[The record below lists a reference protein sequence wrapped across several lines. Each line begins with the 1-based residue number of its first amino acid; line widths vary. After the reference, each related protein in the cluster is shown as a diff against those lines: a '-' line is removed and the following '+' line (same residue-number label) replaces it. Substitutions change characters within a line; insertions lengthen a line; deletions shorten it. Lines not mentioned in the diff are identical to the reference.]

1 MSDAI
6 SEKPAEKLYLDE
18 ASGEHVSK
26 SELKRRIKLR
36 EKDAKKQEK
45 ANAAPPK
52 AAKVASKSQTEAEED
67 LSPSQYYEIRSRAVE
82 KMRSEGPYPYP
93 HKFHVSMSLSD
104 YIKKYQNLAE
114 GEHKTDE
121 EVTIAGR
128 IYNIRASGAKLRFY
142 DLHAE
147 GSKIQIMAQAQ
158 DSERDFAQVHD
169 ILRRG
174 DIVGV
179 RGYPGKSKRGELS
192 IFPRDVTLLAPCLR
206 TIPKEHYGLKDQ
218 ETRYRQRYLD
228 LLMNPSV
235 KNNFVIRSKIINYT
249 RKFLDNLGFLEV
261 ETPMMNVLAGGA
273 TAKPF
278 VTHHNDLNLDMY
290 MRVATEL
297 FLKELVVGGIDRVYE
312 IGKQFRNEGID
323 LTHNPE
329 FTTCEFYMAYA
340 DYNDLIELTENLL
353 HGMVNYLYGKS
364 TIEYHMNGYDKDPI
378 TIDFTPPFRR
388 IDMISGLEEAL
399 NVKFPSPSELNTP
412 ESNKFLSDL
421 CDKHEIDC
429 SAPRTNS
436 RLLDKLVSE
445 FLETQCINPTFIINT
460 PQMMSPLAKYHRS
473 INGLSERFELF
484 IATREVINAYTELN
498 DPKVQRECFESQA
511 NDKAAGDDEA
521 QPIDEGYI
529 HSLEFG
535 LPPTGGLGMGIE
547 RIAMFM
553 TDSLNIKEVILF
565 PAMKPEDQKTIASSA
580 VEQ

>member
-1 MSDAI
+1 MADTNT
-6 SEKPAEKLYLDE
+6 EKLYLDE
-18 ASGEHVSK
+18 VTGENVSK
-26 SELKRRIKLR
+26 SELKRRIKQR
-36 EKDAKKQEK
+36 EKEAKKQEK
-45 ANAAPPK
+45 AAAAPPK
-52 AAKVASKSQTEAEED
+52 EAKAEKKSQNEAEEE
-67 LSPSQYYEIRSRAVE
+67 LSPSQYYELRSRAVDR
-82 KMRSEGPYPYP
+82 MRTEGPYPYP
-93 HKFHVSMSLSD
+93 HKFKVSLSLSE
-104 YIKKYQNLAE
+104 YIKKFKNLAE
-114 GEHKTDE
+114 GEHKSDE

-128 IYNIRASGAKLRFY
+128 IYNMRASGAKLRFY

-147 GSKIQIMAQAQ
+147 GYKIQIMAQAQ

-179 RGYPGKSKRGELS
+179 KGYPGKSKRGELS

-249 RKFLDNLGFLEV
+249 RKFFDTLGFLEV

-278 VTHHNDLNLDMY
+278 VTHHNDLNMDMY

-329 FTTCEFYMAYA
+329 FTTCESYMAYA
-340 DYNDLIELTENLL
+340 DYEDMMEMTENLL
-353 HGMVNYLYGKS
+353 HGMVNYLHGKS
-364 TIEYHMNGYDKDPI
+364 TIEYHMHGYDKDPVV
-378 TIDFTPPFRR
+378 IDFTPPFRR
-388 IDMISGLEEAL
+388 LDMISGLEEAL
-399 NVKFPSPSELNTP
+399 NTKLPDPSVIHTP
-412 ESNKFLSDL
+412 EANKILSDL
-421 CDKHEIDC
+421 CDKHNIEC

-445 FLETQCINPTFIINT
+445 FLETQCINPTFITNT
-460 PQMMSPLAKYHRS
+460 PQMMSPLAKYHRK

-484 IATREVINAYTELN
+484 MATREVINAYTELN

-529 HSLEFG
+529 TSLEFG
-535 LPPTGGLGMGIE
+535 LPPTGGWGMGIE
-547 RIAMFM
+547 RICMFM

-565 PAMKPEDQKTIASSA
+565 PAMKPEEQKPTTSA
-580 VEQ
+580 ITEQ